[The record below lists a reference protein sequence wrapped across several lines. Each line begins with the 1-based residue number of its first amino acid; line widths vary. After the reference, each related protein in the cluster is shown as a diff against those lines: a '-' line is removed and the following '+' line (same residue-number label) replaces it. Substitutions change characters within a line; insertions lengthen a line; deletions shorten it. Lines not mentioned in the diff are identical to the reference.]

1 MISFQRANIILGWFM
16 FMAATAVY
24 MMTLEP
30 TMPFWDC
37 GEFIA
42 SAYKLEVGHPPGAPL
57 FMLIARLFSAFVGV
71 ENVPYAINSLSAVS
85 SGATIMFLFWTITHL
100 AKKMV
105 DKDGDQSDNKNLIIF
120 AAGLI
125 GAFAYT
131 FSDTFW
137 FSAVEGEVYAMS
149 SLFTAV
155 VFWAILKWESEADE
169 PSNLRWIILIAYLM
183 GLSIGVHLLNLLAI
197 PAICFVYYFKKYP
210 FSWKGV
216 AITSGVA
223 LGLLF
228 LMQTVILIWSIQIA
242 AWFERF
248 FTNTLGLPFNT
259 GVFFY
264 GVLLIAGIVSL
275 IIYSKKRGWV
285 AINTLTWSIGVA
297 LIGYTTFAT
306 IVIRSQADTPMNENK
321 PNNFFA
327 LVSYMNRE
335 QYGDRPLLRGQYFN
349 TPQVKSKPYLD
360 GNEVYVKSYSV
371 REDNNKNKL
380 VISFKNRF
388 EAEQYV
394 SNNTDQKL
402 MVKEE
407 YLETGEKKA
416 TEPNYAQSHVFPR
429 MYSSQGSHIQQ
440 YKIWAELKDLKRTP
454 TFGQNMEY
462 FFSYQVNWMYL
473 RYFMW
478 NFAGKQNDTQGHGD
492 FIDGNWKTGIGFYD
506 EARLGNQEF
515 VPELSKNNKANNSY
529 YMIPLLIGLLGLVY
543 QLLRHRNDFIVVGL
557 LFALTGFAIV
567 VYLNQTP
574 LQPRERDYA
583 YAGSFYAFAIWIG
596 LGVTAIYF
604 WLKLL
609 MKNVPS
615 AALAGLAFLVS
626 LSAPILMAAQGW
638 DDHDRSDRRTGIDM
652 AKNYLNSLQPN
663 AIIFTNGDN
672 DTFPLWYAQEVEG
685 VRTDVRVVNL
695 SLLNTDWYIDQM
707 KRRQYE
713 SAPVPFSIPEFKYRQ
728 GTRDLIVLNS
738 DSALT
743 PLEDALSFCLDDSKI
758 QDFGYKKFSVMPNY
772 QFSYAVSKENQ
783 AKFSQYVGANDSLVS
798 TMSFAL
804 MDDDGESPRQF
815 ITKAQLMV
823 MDLIVHNNWERPIY
837 FAVTTGSEAY
847 MGLEPYFQLEGL
859 AYRLTPIF
867 HTDYNRDNM
876 SGGVASE
883 LMYDNVMNKFL
894 WGNIDT
900 KDIYLDENNRRMV
913 TNLRMQMNNLA
924 DQFIIENKMDKAVAV
939 LNKSINAL
947 PEKNAPY
954 DQPQILWQT
963 AQLLFKAGDLQA
975 GTKLAERVFALNNQT
990 LDYYLSLK
998 TPAEKKTIER
1008 KMQMSAYV
1016 NEELVKDLE
1025 AFVPGSEAAK
1035 NMRAKHEAALDEI
1048 GLLEAMK
1055 EERGRKEAYEAQMKV
1070 RDSLIKVLGKD
1081 KFDSLSNAKKSAD
1094 K

>member
-429 MYSSQGSHIQQ
+429 MYSSQGSIIQQ
-440 YKIWAELKDLKRTP
+440 YKIWADLKDLKRTP
-454 TFGQNMEY
+454 TFGENMGY
-462 FFSYQVNWMYL
+462 FFSYQVNWMYW

-478 NFAGKQNDTQGHGD
+478 NFAGRQNDTQGHGD
-492 FIDGNWKTGIGFYD
+492 FVDGNWKTGIGFYD
-506 EARLGNQEF
+506 EARLGNQEA

-557 LFALTGFAIV
+557 LFVLTGFAIV

-604 WLKLL
+604 WLKLML
-609 MKNVPS
+609 KNVPS
-615 AALAGLAFLVS
+615 IALAGIAFLVS
-626 LSAPILMAAQGW
+626 LVAPVLMAAQGW

-652 AKNYLNSLQPN
+652 AKNFLNSLQPN

-728 GTRDLIVLNS
+728 GTRDLIVLND
-738 DSALT
+738 DSVFT
-743 PLEDALSFCLDDSKI
+743 PLEEALSYCLDDAKI

-772 QFSYAVSKENQ
+772 QFSFAVSKENQ
-783 AKFSQYVGANDSLVS
+783 AKFSQYVGKNDSLVS
-798 TMSFAL
+798 NLTFAL
-804 MDDDGESPRQF
+804 MDDDGENPRQF
-815 ITKAQLMV
+815 ITKSQLMI

-859 AYRLTPIF
+859 VYRLTPIYHADF
-867 HTDYNRDNM
+867 DRDNM

-900 KDIYLDENNRRMV
+900 KDIYLDETIRRMV
-913 TNLRMQMNNLA
+913 TNLRIQMNNLA
-924 DQFIIENKMDKAVAV
+924 EQFIIENKMDKAAAV
-939 LNKSINAL
+939 LNKSINSL

-954 DQPQILWQT
+954 DQPQIMWQT
-963 AQLLFKAGDLQA
+963 AELLFKAGDLQTA
-975 GTKLAERVFALNNQT
+975 TKLAERVFALNNQM
-990 LDYYLSLK
+990 LDYYQSLTK
-998 TPAEKKTIER
+998 PEKKTIER
-1008 KMQMSAYV
+1008 KMQMSAFV

-1025 AFVPGSEAAK
+1025 AYVPGSEAAK
-1035 NMRAKHEAALDEI
+1035 NMRAAHEEALKNV
-1048 GLLEAMK
+1048 GLLELMK

>member
-125 GAFAYT
+125 GGFAYA

-248 FTNTLGLPFNT
+248 FTNTLGMPFNT

-264 GVLLIAGIVSL
+264 GLILIGGLVSL
-275 IIYSKKRGWV
+275 IINSKKRGWV
-285 AINTLTWSIGVA
+285 AVNTLTWSIAVA

-349 TPQVKSKPYLD
+349 TPQVRNKPYTD
-360 GNEVYVKSYSV
+360 GNEVFVKSYSV
-371 REDNNKNKL
+371 REDSNKNKL

-388 EAEQYV
+388 EAEQYI

-416 TEPNYAQSHVFPR
+416 TEPNYAQTHVFPR

-454 TFGQNMEY
+454 TFGENMGY
-462 FFSYQVNWMYL
+462 FFSYQVNWMYW

-492 FIDGNWKTGIGFYD
+492 FVDGNWKTGIGFYD

-515 VPELSKNNKANNSY
+515 VPELSKNSKANNSY

-543 QLLRHRNDFIVVGL
+543 QLLRHRSDFIVVGL
-557 LFALTGFAIV
+557 LFVLTGFAIV

-604 WLKLL
+604 WLKLVL
-609 MKNVPS
+609 KKIPS
-615 AALAGLAFLVS
+615 TAIAGLAFGLTLV
-626 LSAPILMAAQGW
+626 APILMAAQGW

-743 PLEDALSFCLDDSKI
+743 PLEEALSYCLDDSKI

-804 MDDDGESPRQF
+804 MDDDGENPRQF

-867 HTDYNRDNM
+867 HADYDRDNM
-876 SGGVASE
+876 TGGVVSE

-924 DQFIIENKMDKAVAV
+924 EQFIIENKMDKAVAV
-939 LNKSINAL
+939 LNKSINSL

-954 DQPQILWQT
+954 DQPQIMWQT
-963 AQLLFKAGDLQA
+963 AELLFKAGDIQTA
-975 GTKLAERVFALNNQT
+975 TKLAERVFELNNQM
-990 LDYYLSLK
+990 LDYYESLTK
-998 TPAEKKTIER
+998 AEQKSIER
-1008 KMQMSAYV
+1008 KMQMSAFV
-1016 NEELVKDLE
+1016 NEELVKDME
-1025 AFVPGSEAAK
+1025 AFTPDSEAAK
-1035 NMRAKHEAALDEI
+1035 NMRAAHEVALDNV
-1048 GLLEAMK
+1048 GLLELMK
-1055 EERGRKEAYEAQMKV
+1055 EERGKKEAMEAQMAL
-1070 RDSLIKVLGKD
+1070 RDSLIKVMGQA
-1081 KFDSLSNAKKSAD
+1081 KFDSLSKVKRSQG
-1094 K
+1094 KF

>member
-125 GAFAYT
+125 GGFAYA

-197 PAICFVYYFKKYP
+197 PAICFVYYFKKNT

-248 FTNTLGLPFNT
+248 FTNTLGMPFNT

-264 GVLLIAGIVSL
+264 ALILIGGLVAL

-285 AINTLTWSIGVA
+285 AVNTLTWSVAVA

-349 TPQVKSKPYLD
+349 TPQVRNKPYVD

-371 REDNNKNKL
+371 REDNNKSKL

-388 EAEQYV
+388 EAEQYI
-394 SNNTDQKL
+394 SNNTGQKL

-416 TEPNYAQSHVFPR
+416 TEPNYTQTHVFPR

-454 TFGQNMEY
+454 TFGENMGY
-462 FFSYQVNWMYL
+462 FFSYQVNWMYW

-492 FIDGNWKTGIGFYD
+492 FVDGNWKTGIGFYD

-515 VPELSKNNKANNSY
+515 VPELSKNSKANNSY

-543 QLLRHRNDFIVVGL
+543 QLLRHRSDFIVVGL
-557 LFALTGFAIV
+557 LFVLTGFAIV

-604 WLKLL
+604 WLKLVL
-609 MKNVPS
+609 KKIPS
-615 AALAGLAFLVS
+615 TAIAGLAFGLTLV
-626 LSAPILMAAQGW
+626 APILMAAQGW

-743 PLEDALSFCLDDSKI
+743 PLEEALAYCLDDAKI

-859 AYRLTPIF
+859 AYRLTPIY
-867 HTDYNRDNM
+867 HADYDRDNM
-876 SGGVASE
+876 TGGVVSE

-924 DQFIIENKMDKAVAV
+924 EQFIIENKMDKAVAV
-939 LNKSINAL
+939 LNKSINSL

-954 DQPQILWQT
+954 DQPQIMWQT
-963 AQLLFKAGDLQA
+963 AELLFKAGDLQTA
-975 GTKLAERVFALNNQT
+975 TKLAERVFALNNQM
-990 LDYYLSLK
+990 LDYYESLTK
-998 TPAEKKTIER
+998 AEQKTIER
-1008 KMQMSAYV
+1008 KMQMSAFV
-1016 NEELVKDLE
+1016 NEELVKDME
-1025 AFVPGSEAAK
+1025 AYIPGSEAAK
-1035 NMRAKHEAALDEI
+1035 NMRAAHEAALDNV
-1048 GLLEAMK
+1048 GLLELMK
-1055 EERGRKEAYEAQMKV
+1055 EERGKKEAMEAQMKV
-1070 RDSLIKVLGKD
+1070 RDSLIKVLGQER
-1081 KFDSLSNAKKSAD
+1081 FDSLSNVRRSQGKF
-1094 K
+1094 

>member
-125 GAFAYT
+125 GGFAYA

-228 LMQTVILIWSIQIA
+228 LMQTVILIWSIKIA
-242 AWFERF
+242 AWFERI
-248 FTNTLGLPFNT
+248 FTNTLGMPFNT

-264 GVLLIAGIVSL
+264 GLILIGGIVSL

-285 AINTLTWSIGVA
+285 ALNTLTWSIGVA

-349 TPQVKSKPYLD
+349 TTQVRNKPYKD

-371 REDNNKNKL
+371 REDSNKNKL

-394 SNNTDQKL
+394 SNNTDKKL

-416 TEPNYAQSHVFPR
+416 TEPNYAQTHVFPR

-454 TFGQNMEY
+454 TFGENMGY

-478 NFAGKQNDTQGHGD
+478 NFAGRQNDTQGHGD

-506 EARLGNQEF
+506 EGRLGNQEV

-543 QLLRHRNDFIVVGL
+543 QFLQHRKDFVVVGL
-557 LFALTGFAIV
+557 LFVLTGFAIV

-604 WLKLL
+604 WLKLML
-609 MKNVPS
+609 KNVPS
-615 AALAGLAFLVS
+615 TALAGIAFALSLV
-626 LSAPILMAAQGW
+626 APVLMAAQGW

-743 PLEDALSFCLDDSKI
+743 PLEEALSYCLDDSKI

-783 AKFSQYVGANDSLVS
+783 AKFSQYVGANDSLVN

-867 HTDYNRDNM
+867 HTDYDRDNM

-883 LMYDNVMNKFL
+883 LMYENVMNKFL

-924 DQFIIENKMDKAVAV
+924 EQFIIENKMDKAVAV
-939 LNKSINAL
+939 LNKSINSL

-954 DQPQILWQT
+954 DQPQIMWQT
-963 AQLLFKAGDLQA
+963 AELLFKAGDLQTA
-975 GTKLAERVFALNNQT
+975 TKLAERVFELNNQM
-990 LDYYLSLK
+990 LDYYESL

-1008 KMQMSAYV
+1008 KMQMNAFV
-1016 NEELVKDLE
+1016 NEELVKDME

-1035 NMRAKHEAALDEI
+1035 NMRAAHEAALKNV
-1048 GLLEAMK
+1048 GLLELMK
-1055 EERGRKEAYEAQMKV
+1055 DERGKKEAYEAQMV
-1070 RDSLIKVLGKD
+1070 LRDSLRKVLGQE
-1081 KFDSLSNAKKSAD
+1081 KFDSLSKVKKSAD